1 MVDKRRSADYKQL
14 SGHILASLYRK
25 FKATCAERDTDQS
38 SALEQAVVMWIDQ
51 ESAKTQDD
59 TKEELAQF
67 IKSLVAGETPND
79 GECAIIAHELD
90 LRTEEVIALRDRT
103 TQKTKNGNGHSG

>member
-1 MVDKRRSADYKQL
+1 MVDKRRSVDYKQL

-25 FKATCAERDTDQS
+25 FKATCAERDIDQS

-51 ESAKTQDD
+51 ESATQDD
-59 TKEELAQF
+59 TREELAQF
-67 IKSLVAGETPND
+67 IKSLVAGEIPNN
-79 GECAIIAHELD
+79 GECAIIAHELG
-90 LRTEEVIALRDRT
+90 LRTEEVMALRDRN